1 MYYQSY
7 LVVIT
12 IRSFLHSWII
22 TVIVTRVARRVPR
35 VEQELISL
43 PEHLSTPPVF
53 SEYVFL
59 NLCVFCVLFC
69 RCLFVYFLL
78 SVILPCTTLVSSKF
92 SLSIRISLQMKGI
105 IALIEHL
112 LSNFVLCRD
121 LCFTG
126 VYLDQNVFTVCSI
139 SCRTGLE
146 KIHLYLGIN

>member
-1 MYYQSY
+1 MYCFVDVC
-7 LVVIT
+7 L
-12 IRSFLHSWII
+12 SF
-22 TVIVTRVARRVPR
+22 
-35 VEQELISL
+35 
-43 PEHLSTPPVF
+43 
-53 SEYVFL
+53 
-59 NLCVFCVLFC
+59 
-69 RCLFVYFLL
+69 CLFSFGHCV
-78 SVILPCTTLVSSKF
+78 VCHSSMYHLGIFKV
-92 SLSIRISLQMKGI
+92 SLSIRISLHMKGI